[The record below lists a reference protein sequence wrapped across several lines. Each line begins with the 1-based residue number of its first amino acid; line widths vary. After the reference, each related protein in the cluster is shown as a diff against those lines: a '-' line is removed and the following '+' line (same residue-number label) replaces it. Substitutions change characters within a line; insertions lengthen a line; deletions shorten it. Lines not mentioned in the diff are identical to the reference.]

1 MLLQE
6 CPFLFDVIGFRER
19 AVHFEMIAPTSEFNA
34 VIAHGF
40 DFRREISERKIRPLA
55 GE

>member
-1 MLLQE
+1 MLLEE

-19 AVHFEMIAPTSEFNA
+19 AVDFEMIAPTSEFDA
-34 VIAHGF
+34 VVAHGF
-40 DFRREISERKIRPLA
+40 DFRREISERKVSPLA